1 MAKQTT
7 VQKQLR
13 EFVAT
18 SKGKSY
24 TVTIITL
31 LLIMVLL
38 FFAVVPAF
46 NSILVQV
53 RQNEERLE
61 ALASIDQKRE
71 NLRLLLNKHNENL
84 AVAVGLQDSLPN
96 ELNQEGVVEELVQF
110 TETSNAKLRSVRFVN
125 LEGRSRL
132 TQLILEDPL
141 LSLELIDGVVVNLS
155 IEGEKSQLR
164 TFITEMESSRR
175 IFSVKSLNISRV
187 EQQGDYIGRGPFVLN
202 MQAETYFWNVNQ
214 ELLF

>member
-13 EFVAT
+13 EFIAT

-24 TVTIITL
+24 TVTIVTL

-46 NSILVQV
+46 NSILTQV

-61 ALASIDQKRE
+61 ALAEIDQKRE
-71 NLRLLLNKHNENL
+71 SLRLLLNKHNENL

-96 ELNQEGVVEELVQF
+96 ELNQEDIVEDLVDF
-110 TETSNAKLRSVRFVN
+110 SSSSRAELRSIRFVN
-125 LEGRSRL
+125 LAGRSRL
-132 TQLILEDPL
+132 TQLFQVDPTINIA
-141 LSLELIDGVVVNLS
+141 LIDGAIVNLTV
-155 IEGEKSQLR
+155 EGERSELRAFILAMEQSRKIYSIKS
-164 TFITEMESSRR
+164 F
-175 IFSVKSLNISRV
+175 NIARV
-187 EQQGDYIGRGPFVLN
+187 EQQGDVVGRGPFILN
-202 MQAETYFWNVNQ
+202 LQAETYFWNVNQ
-214 ELLF
+214 VLF